1 MVVEAL
7 GPLTESPG
15 PMPRRRTF
23 TSFIGPPNADRLR
36 GGSDAPSRAR
46 RDAAGGRPER
56 LGRPAASG
64 LAAKGLN
71 GTCADRWED
80 VLLGQVDSGSDS
92 VVQVVSVLGLAW
104 AVFVIW
110 WMVDMRREVQR
121 IRGTLEHSVYD
132 LSEDEDGEGT

>member
-1 MVVEAL
+1 MAKGL
-7 GPLTESPG
+7 K
-15 PMPRRRTF
+15 
-23 TSFIGPPNADRLR
+23 
-36 GGSDAPSRAR
+36 
-46 RDAAGGRPER
+46 
-56 LGRPAASG
+56 SG
-64 LAAKGLN
+64 LVAKGLN
-71 GTCADRWED
+71 GTCADRGED

-132 LSEDEDGEGT
+132 LSDDEDGEGA

>member
-1 MVVEAL
+1 V
-7 GPLTESPG
+7 
-15 PMPRRRTF
+15 PRRRTF
-23 TSFIGPPNADRLR
+23 TSFIGSPNADRPR

-71 GTCADRWED
+71 LNGTCADQGED

-121 IRGTLEHSVYD
+121 IRWTLEHSVYD

>member
-1 MVVEAL
+1 
-7 GPLTESPG
+7 
-15 PMPRRRTF
+15 
-23 TSFIGPPNADRLR
+23 
-36 GGSDAPSRAR
+36 
-46 RDAAGGRPER
+46 
-56 LGRPAASG
+56 
-64 LAAKGLN
+64 
-71 GTCADRWED
+71 
-80 VLLGQVDSGSDS
+80 VDSGSDS